1 VAQAVFRDLDSLNR
15 ARGSRVVLVYL
26 PTLGDLREG
35 AGDDRRAALAAFS
48 GRLGISFVDLT
59 AGMRAVSPD
68 SVDWFFI
75 TPSALPVRGLAG
87 HYSAA
92 GNRWVAARL
101 AGRLG
106 ALPDVA
112 SVWCRHDAP

>member
-1 VAQAVFRDLDSLNR
+1 MIEGLIGLAVMMALAFL
-15 ARGSRVVLVYL
+15 RVPIAFAMATVGLCGY
-26 PTLGDLREG
+26 
-35 AGDDRRAALAAFS
+35 ADRRAALAAFS

-68 SVDWFFI
+68 TVDWFFI

-101 AGRLG
+101 AERLG

-112 SVWCRHDAP
+112 SAVGSLP